1 MAAGS
6 NLAMEPED
14 RVLIITR
21 IFDAPRELVWKAWTD
36 PERMVK
42 WHGPRGFTSIIER
55 SDFRPGGTFRIHM
68 RGPENDEHWTQGVF
82 REIVAPERLV
92 MAGCWADAQGRPVG
106 PETTETVTLENLGA
120 RTQLTLHQALF
131 ESVTARDAHN
141 GGWNSSLDCLAEYL
155 ATA

>member
-21 IFDAPRELVWKAWTD
+21 IFDAPRELVWKAWTE

-42 WHGPRGFTSIIER
+42 WHGPRGFTSTIER
-55 SDFRPGGTFRIHM
+55 SDFWPGGAFRIHM

-92 MAGCWADAQGRPVG
+92 MASCWADAQGRPVG
-106 PETTETVTLENLGA
+106 PETTVTVTLENLGA

-131 ESVTARDAHN
+131 ESVTARDAHS

>member
-6 NLAMEPED
+6 NLAVEPQD

-21 IFDAPRELVWKAWTD
+21 IFDAPRELVWKAWTE

-42 WHGPRGFTSIIER
+42 WHGPRGFTSTIER
-55 SDFRPGGTFRIHM
+55 SDFRPGGLYRIHM
-68 RGPENDEHWTQGVF
+68 RGPENDDHWRQGAF

-92 MAGCWADAQGRPVG
+92 MVGCWADAQGRPVG
-106 PETTETVTLENLGA
+106 PETIVTVTLEDLGA
-120 RTQLTLHQALF
+120 RTQLTLHEALF

-141 GGWNSSLDCLAEYL
+141 GGWNSSLDRLAEYL

>member
-6 NLAMEPED
+6 NLAMGPEE

-21 IFDAPRELVWKAWTD
+21 IFDAPRELVWKAWTE

-42 WHGPRGFTSIIER
+42 WHGPRGFTSTVER
-55 SDFRPGGTFRIHM
+55 SDFRPGGAYRIHM

-82 REIVAPERLV
+82 HEIVAPERLV
-92 MAGCWADAQGRPVG
+92 MVGCWADAQGRPVG
-106 PETTETVTLENLGA
+106 PETTVTVTLENLGA

-131 ESVTARDAHN
+131 ESVTARDAHD

>member
-6 NLAMEPED
+6 NLAVEPED

-21 IFDAPRELVWKAWTD
+21 IFDAPRELVWKAWTE

-42 WHGPRGFTSIIER
+42 WHGPRGFTCIIER
-55 SDFRPGGTFRIHM
+55 SDFRPGGAFRIHM
-68 RGPENDEHWTQGVF
+68 RGPENDEHWRQGVF

-106 PETTETVTLENLGA
+106 PETTVTVTLENLGA